1 MLMAEDCLSKN
12 RFYFYILIVLEYC
25 RNEKVYKKTYSF
37 PPKASSIEIFV
48 PVHPSSLSLSIERHN
63 FEKIVCP
70 KNV

>member
-1 MLMAEDCLSKN
+1 MLMAEDLSKN

-37 PPKASSIEIFV
+37 PPKASIIEIFV

-70 KNV
+70 KTV